1 MGKTY
6 ALTGNDTLTI
16 NNRVFKDFADQS
28 IINIEF
34 GNSRVGHT
42 TGKNGNTVFA
52 TDKQGE
58 NATVTLR
65 LVAGSSDDIF
75 LNGLSVQQ
83 GKDLPTFSLM
93 TGTFTKRI
101 GDGNGAVKFI
111 NYALLGGVFEQFI
124 NTQEQLQGDTEQGIA
139 VYTLW
144 FAQAERAIA

>member
-6 ALTGNDTLTI
+6 ALTGNDTFTI
-16 NNRVFKDFADQS
+16 NKRVLKDLADQ
-28 IINIEF
+28 ITINIEF

-42 TGKNGNTVFA
+42 TGKNGNTVYA

-58 NATVTLR
+58 NATVKLR

-83 GKDLPTFSLM
+83 EKDLPTFSLM
-93 TGTFTKRI
+93 TGTFAKRI

-111 NYALLGGVFEQFI
+111 NYNLLGGVFEQFI
-124 NTQEQLQGDTEQGIA
+124 DTQEQLQGDTEQGIA